1 MQWSG
6 DPMTGNQA
14 IIRRKS
20 GSSLVFET
28 PEGNYQI
35 SPDDIRNI
43 LFHGH
48 RVLLAQD
55 DGIVD
60 SEAMVHA
67 VRTGFK
73 GARRIV
79 FSTASHSFSIADL
92 SFISIVKGKWAAA
105 TMVAERTGTADH
117 VA

>member
-1 MQWSG
+1 
-6 DPMTGNQA
+6 MTSDQA
-14 IIRRKS
+14 IIRRRS
-20 GSSLVFET
+20 ERGLVFET
-28 PEGNYQI
+28 SEGNYQI
-35 SPDDIRNI
+35 SSDDIRNI

-48 RVLLAQD
+48 HVLLAQD

-67 VRTGFK
+67 VRTGFR

-79 FSTASHSFSIADL
+79 FCTANHSFSIPDL
-92 SFISIVKGKWAAA
+92 SFISIVKGKWPAAA
-105 TMVAERTGTADH
+105 MVAENNGTSDH

>member
-1 MQWSG
+1 
-6 DPMTGNQA
+6 MTSDQA
-14 IIRRKS
+14 IIRRRS

-35 SPDDIRNI
+35 SPDDIRNL
-43 LFHGH
+43 LFYGH
-48 RVLLAQD
+48 RVLLAQEN
-55 DGIVD
+55 GIVD

-79 FSTASHSFSIADL
+79 FSTSSHSFSIADL
-92 SFISIVKGKWAAA
+92 SFISIVKGKWSAAS
-105 TMVAERTGTADH
+105 MVAERSGTADH

>member
-1 MQWSG
+1 VTS
-6 DPMTGNQA
+6 DQA
-14 IIRRKS
+14 IIRRRS
-20 GSSLVFET
+20 GCSLVFET

-35 SPDDIRNI
+35 SPDDIRNL
-43 LFHGH
+43 LFYGH
-48 RVLLAQD
+48 RVLLAQEN
-55 DGIVD
+55 GIVD

-79 FSTASHSFSIADL
+79 FSTASRSFSIADL
-92 SFISIVKGKWAAA
+92 SFISIVKGKWVAGS
-105 TMVAERTGTADH
+105 MVAERTRTDDH

>member
-1 MQWSG
+1 
-6 DPMTGNQA
+6 MTSDQA
-14 IIRRKS
+14 IIRRRS

-28 PEGNYQI
+28 PEGNYPI

-79 FSTASHSFSIADL
+79 FSTANRSFSIADL
-92 SFISIVKGKWAAA
+92 SFISIVKGKWPAAA
-105 TMVAERTGTADH
+105 MIAERTGTTDY

>member
-1 MQWSG
+1 MIG
-6 DPMTGNQA
+6 DQA
-14 IIRRKS
+14 ILRRRS

-28 PEGNYQI
+28 TDGNYPI

-48 RVLLAQD
+48 RVLLAKD

-67 VRTGFK
+67 IRTRFRGT
-73 GARRIV
+73 RRIV
-79 FSTASHSFSIADL
+79 FSTPNNSFSIADL
-92 SFISIVKGKWAAA
+92 SFVAIMKGKWPSAA
-105 TMVAERTGTADH
+105 MVADRTGTADH

>member
-1 MQWSG
+1 
-6 DPMTGNQA
+6 MTSDQA
-14 IIRRKS
+14 IIRRRS

-35 SPDDIRNI
+35 SPDDIRNL
-43 LFHGH
+43 LFYGH
-48 RVLLAQD
+48 RVLLAKD

-79 FSTASHSFSIADL
+79 FSTASRTFSIADL
-92 SFISIVKGKWAAA
+92 SFISIVKGKWSAAS
-105 TMVAERTGTADH
+105 MVAERTGTADY

>member
-1 MQWSG
+1 VTG
-6 DPMTGNQA
+6 DQA

-28 PEGNYQI
+28 PEGNYNL

-79 FSTASHSFSIADL
+79 FSTASRTFSIADL
-92 SFISIVKGKWAAA
+92 SFISIVKGKWSAAS
-105 TMVAERTGTADH
+105 MVAERTGTADY

>member
-1 MQWSG
+1 
-6 DPMTGNQA
+6 MTSDLA
-14 IIRRKS
+14 VIRRRS

-48 RVLLAQD
+48 RVVLAQD

-79 FSTASHSFSIADL
+79 FSTANRSFSIADL
-92 SFISIVKGKWAAA
+92 SFISIVKGKWPAAA
-105 TMVAERTGTADH
+105 MVAERDGTADY

>member
-1 MQWSG
+1 MS
-6 DPMTGNQA
+6 
-14 IIRRKS
+14 R
-20 GSSLVFET
+20 SSLVFEA

-35 SPDDIRNI
+35 TPEDIRNI
-43 LFHGH
+43 LYHGH
-48 RVLLAQD
+48 RVLLAKD

-79 FSTASHSFSIADL
+79 FSTATHSFSIADL
-92 SFISIVKGKWAAA
+92 SFVALVKGKWLVVA
-105 TMVAERTGTADH
+105 MVAERTGTADH

>member
-1 MQWSG
+1 
-6 DPMTGNQA
+6 MTGDQA
-14 IIRRKS
+14 IIRRRS
-20 GSSLVFET
+20 ASSLVFET
-28 PEGNYQI
+28 PEGNYHL

-67 VRTGFK
+67 VRIGFK

-79 FSTASHSFSIADL
+79 FSTANHSFSIADL
-92 SFISIVKGKWAAA
+92 SFISIVKGKWPAAA
-105 TMVAERTGTADH
+105 MVAERNGTADY

>member
-1 MQWSG
+1 
-6 DPMTGNQA
+6 
-14 IIRRKS
+14 
-20 GSSLVFET
+20 VFET

-79 FSTASHSFSIADL
+79 FSTANRSFSIADL
-92 SFISIVKGKWAAA
+92 SFISIVKGKWPAAA
-105 TMVAERTGTADH
+105 MIAERTGTTDY

>member
-1 MQWSG
+1 VTG
-6 DPMTGNQA
+6 DQA

-28 PEGNYQI
+28 PEGNYNL

-79 FSTASHSFSIADL
+79 FSTANHSFSIADL
-92 SFISIVKGKWAAA
+92 SFISIVKGKWPAAA
-105 TMVAERTGTADH
+105 MVAERTGTAEY
-117 VA
+117 VACSGQ